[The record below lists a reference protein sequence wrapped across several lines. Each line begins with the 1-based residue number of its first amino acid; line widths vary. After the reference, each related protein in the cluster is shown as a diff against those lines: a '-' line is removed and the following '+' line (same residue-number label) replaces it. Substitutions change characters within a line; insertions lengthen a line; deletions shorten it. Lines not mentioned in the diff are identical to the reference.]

1 MPGLND
7 TLNNII
13 AVVVVILI
21 LSLVVQSVQSV
32 AKKLTKI
39 KSRQIEESLVDLFV
53 NMLNK
58 PGFRP
63 ASRIDKLIDHSPMWR
78 IVFFWRPSAAQ
89 QADVEDIFSRVIEG
103 FKDVGRLA
111 QSGERMLDSIAK
123 GDLLKILQKVPVNS
137 VLPGFVESVGSAFG
151 EIANLQKRI
160 LDLKK
165 AAEQGPANETFRSIV
180 VAYRSMELLF
190 APVFVDVR
198 SIFLTDGVV
207 VPRSAED
214 LEINGKNGAGNLL
227 VRDVMVL
234 SKLDVTRVEELLDE
248 MQKTISNAIQ
258 FAADNSPEKKAL
270 TDLMTGLSEI
280 TRTID
285 TLRYRLGPAM
295 AAFRT
300 KTREASE
307 WYDIVMQSF
316 EERYTRSMKSWAVL
330 IAFLVVA
337 GLNANFFN
345 IYRNI
350 TTSAVTRNLLV
361 DKGGDVLRLTQ
372 DRETNDRTDQSAD
385 QTSTQ
390 SGVQSSAQSGGQAPG
405 QPVQPSAQPGVQ
417 PRGRPQLPSQEAMEE
432 RRRLDRVRA
441 RIQRDNQAREDLNS
455 AIKLIK
461 GDTELY
467 KGIGFTP
474 LRWQQVKDFF
484 SSLIPDENTEQPW
497 GLWWQARK
505 HDVIALIGWIIM
517 TILLSIGAP
526 FWQDTLES
534 LFGVKNLLRKR
545 GEIQNVEQQSGEG
558 QTKT

>member
-1 MPGLND
+1 MPAFND
-7 TLNNII
+7 TLNNMI

-21 LSLVVQSVQSV
+21 LSLVVQAVQSV

-39 KSRQIEESLVDLFV
+39 KSRQIEESLVDLFT

-63 ASRIDKLIDHSPMWR
+63 STRIDKLIDHSPMWR
-78 IVFFWRPSAAQ
+78 IVFFRRPSAAQ
-89 QADVEDIFSRVIEG
+89 LADVEDIFNRVIEG

-123 GDLLKILQKVPVNS
+123 GDLLKILQKVPINC

-180 VAYRSMELLF
+180 VTYRSMELLF
-190 APVFVDVR
+190 APVFADVH

-207 VPRSAED
+207 IPKSPEEV
-214 LEINGKNGAGNLL
+214 EINCKNGAGNLL

-234 SKLDVTRVEELLDE
+234 SKLDVPRVEELLDD
-248 MQKTISNAIQ
+248 MQKKISIAVQ
-258 FAADNSPEKKAL
+258 SAPDNSPEKEAL
-270 TDLMTGLSEI
+270 IGLMTGLSEI
-280 TRTID
+280 TKTID

-330 IAFLVVA
+330 IAFVVVA

-372 DRETNDRTDQSAD
+372 ERETPDRTDQSAAPASSQSAV
-385 QTSTQ
+385 QTPTQ
-390 SGVQSSAQSGGQAPG
+390 PDAQPSV

-417 PRGRPQLPSQEAMEE
+417 QRSRPPLPSQEALEE
-432 RRRLDRVRA
+432 RRRLDRIRA
-441 RIQRDNQAREDLNS
+441 RNQRDNQAREDLNS
-455 AIKLIK
+455 AIKLVQA
-461 GDTELY
+461 
-467 KGIGFTP
+467 TP
-474 LRWQQVKDFF
+474 NCTK
-484 SSLIPDENTEQPW
+484 
-497 GLWWQARK
+497 A
-505 HDVIALIGWIIM
+505 
-517 TILLSIGAP
+517 
-526 FWQDTLES
+526 
-534 LFGVKNLLRKR
+534 
-545 GEIQNVEQQSGEG
+545 SGSRRCAG
-558 QTKT
+558 SK

>member
-1 MPGLND
+1 MPGFND

-21 LSLVVQSVQSV
+21 LSLVVQAVQSV

-39 KSRQIEESLVDLFV
+39 KSRQIEESLVDLFT

-63 ASRIDKLIDHSPMWR
+63 ATRIDKLIDHSPMWR

-89 QADVEDIFSRVIEG
+89 QADVEDIFNRVIEG

-123 GDLLKILQKVPVNS
+123 GDLLKILQKVPVNC
-137 VLPGFVESVGSAFG
+137 VLPGFVDSVGSAFG

-180 VAYRSMELLF
+180 VSYRSLELLF
-190 APVFVDVR
+190 APVFADVR
-198 SIFLTDGVV
+198 SIFLTDGVA
-207 VPRSAED
+207 VPRPAD
-214 LEINGKNGAGNLL
+214 DVEINCKNGAGNLL
-227 VRDVMVL
+227 VRDVMIL
-234 SKLDVTRVEELLDE
+234 SKIDTKRVEELLDE
-248 MQKTISNAIQ
+248 MQKTISHAIDS
-258 FAADNSPEKKAL
+258 AADDSLEKKGL
-270 TDLMTGLSEI
+270 TDLMTGLNDI
-280 TRTID
+280 TQTID
-285 TLRYRLGPAM
+285 SLRYRLGPAVG
-295 AAFRT
+295 AFQT

-361 DKGGDVLRLTQ
+361 DKGSDVLKLSQ
-372 DRETNDRTDQSAD
+372 DRETPDRTDESAA
-385 QTSTQ
+385 QPAPAQ
-390 SGVQSSAQSGGQAPG
+390 PSAQSAAAP
-405 QPVQPSAQPGVQ
+405 AQPGVQ
-417 PRGRPQLPSQEAMEE
+417 QGRKQPTANGSQGSLEE
-432 RRRLDRVRA
+432 RGRLDRARA

-461 GDTELY
+461 SDTELY
-467 KGIGFTP
+467 KGIGFSP

-484 SSLIPDENTEQPW
+484 SSLIPDKNTEQPW
-497 GLWWQARK
+497 GYWWAARK
-505 HDVIALIGWIIM
+505 HDVMALIGWIIM

-545 GEIQNVEQQSGEG
+545 GEIQNVEQRSGEG
-558 QTKT
+558 QTKP